1 MEAGQAVPGHSAAGH
16 SADGHSAPG
25 PSAPGP
31 SADARSRLTLSA
43 LSTAVG
49 IPAGYILANRGRPG
63 PESSESQHEVPYWQ
77 GKLILKKIM
86 KELTPFATKLTTEQ
100 LSHQKKKTFLT
111 FKFCQF
117 FLLCHSG
124 KKTVE
129 IEITLTFRCEV
140 IQLNH

>member
-1 MEAGQAVPGHSAAGH
+1 MEAGQAVPGHSAARH

-49 IPAGYILANRGRPG
+49 IPAGHILANRDRPG

-77 GKLILKKIM
+77 GTLILKKIM
-86 KELTPFATKLTTEQ
+86 KELTPFATKLTAEQ
-100 LSHQKKKTFLT
+100 LSHQKKNFSYIQVSI
-111 FKFCQF
+111 FP
-117 FLLCHSG
+117 LLFPPFPS
-124 KKTVE
+124 
-129 IEITLTFRCEV
+129 
-140 IQLNH
+140 